1 MGYSILEGLQEGGHV
16 GQGMK
21 GGSDCWTSGAAPISI
36 SSSTLMGGPEH
47 PTESLPPSLGFRRPS
62 LAIICAAPSLVTP
75 RCIAWLRACPPFLR
89 VCECGALNSWEYMS
103 FLPYHTLNLA
113 GRAGLVSISSQ
124 EAEFPLSFNFI
135 FSLYRFFLKAA
146 PFLFIHQSAWKFCF
160 LIGFSIVILELKTF
174 SIK

>member
-1 MGYSILEGLQEGGHV
+1 MGYSSLEGLQEGGHV

-36 SSSTLMGGPEH
+36 SSFTLMGGPEH

-75 RCIAWLRACPPFLR
+75 RCIAWLRACPLFLR

-103 FLPYHTLNLA
+103 FFPYNTLNLA

-124 EAEFPLSFNFI
+124 EAEFPLSFN
-135 FSLYRFFLKAA
+135 LYFLSIDFLLKQHHSY
-146 PFLFIHQSAWKFCF
+146 LFIRVPENFVS
-160 LIGFSIVILELKTF
+160 
-174 SIK
+174 